1 MKKYNNFYEVE
12 MLNGD
17 RIKVTGSNIQEVK
30 NNIRKMSIPA
40 FRIRRLYK
48 IGGGGMWEK
57 FWKPLD
63 KSLKMWYNNNRKRER
78 NS

>member
-1 MKKYNNFYEVE
+1 MKKYNNFYEIE

-30 NNIRKMSIPA
+30 SNIRKMSIPA

-48 IGGGGMWEK
+48 ISGWGMWEK
-57 FWKPLD
+57 F
-63 KSLKMWYNNNRKRER
+63 
-78 NS
+78 

>member
-17 RIKVTGSNIQEVK
+17 RIKVTGSNIREVK
-30 NNIRKMSIPA
+30 SNIRKMSIPA

-48 IGGGGMWEK
+48 IGGWGMWEK
-57 FWKPLD
+57 F
-63 KSLKMWYNNNRKRER
+63 
-78 NS
+78 

>member
-30 NNIRKMSIPA
+30 NSIRKMSMPA

-48 IGGGGMWEK
+48 IGGW
-57 FWKPLD
+57 
-63 KSLKMWYNNNRKRER
+63 
-78 NS
+78 

>member
-1 MKKYNNFYEVE
+1 MNKYNNFYEVE

-30 NNIRKMSIPA
+30 NNIRKMSMPT

-48 IGGGGMWEK
+48 IGGQRKKKK
-57 FWKPLD
+57 F
-63 KSLKMWYNNNRKRER
+63 
-78 NS
+78 

>member
-48 IGGGGMWEK
+48 IGGWGMWEK
-57 FWKPLD
+57 F
-63 KSLKMWYNNNRKRER
+63 
-78 NS
+78 

>member
-30 NNIRKMSIPA
+30 NNIRKMSMPA

-48 IGGGGMWEK
+48 IRGWGMWEK
-57 FWKPLD
+57 F
-63 KSLKMWYNNNRKRER
+63 
-78 NS
+78 